1 MDMKNF
7 IPFLFLLYVGFSYNG
22 IAQKNHKIFNID
34 SSVPINELKVDKSSS
49 DDRYSEV
56 FSCLD
61 GDTLFL
67 FRADYDYPKEIEL
80 FKYSVKSNTYSSCP
94 VNIEKLLNDDGKLYN
109 ILAFAVKDS
118 VLLISSSDGKHPI
131 RNLNVFKRRG
141 NTYSYDFSLPDSCDL
156 HTAYIAFLP
165 NGKLLGL
172 KNYIFWKEKHTESTK
187 LSIVNLE
194 NRNIE
199 KTINVDFPLPLYTL
213 IVPYTILSVNDSSI
227 FFSQRGDY
235 RITEYDLELNEKRTL
250 TNESITW
257 YRMPQSFSDSVL
269 SSSPYPVN
277 WCMSF
282 NPVIDKYSCVQRI
295 YADNDKLIVLYSKQD
310 YSRYCYDVWRK
321 ENGEWKLKEKEIKDY
336 SSSIRHFY
344 KRSLFGFNDD
354 HFYLIG
360 DKVLRLGV
368 RPPDLGCHI
377 KPVYMLKLKK
387 YLMNNTIPYCVEVLS
402 FK

>member
-34 SSVPINELKVDKSSS
+34 SSMPINELKVDKSSS

-67 FRADYDYPKEIEL
+67 FRADYYYPKEIEL

-321 ENGEWKLKEKEIKDY
+321 ENGEWKLMEKEIKDY